1 MTGLTLIING
11 LDLSHRISSYSV
23 RKVRDTS
30 EVLKSIGGTEYAFL
44 GDAQTEV
51 NVSFFPMTEVETEEF
66 YAAVST
72 GKFQMTYTDT
82 YEGGIVATRNFR
94 MMSDLESVFL
104 LLSVDGKRRYSG
116 ATIQARTSR

>member
-11 LDLSHRISSYSV
+11 LDFSHRISSYSV

-30 EVLKSIGGTEYAFL
+30 EVLRSIGGTEYAFF

-51 NVSFFPMTEVETEEF
+51 NASFFPMTEIEAAEF

-94 MMSDLESVFL
+94 MMSDLEAVFL

-116 ATIQARTSR
+116 AQIQVRTSR